1 MPRRAPSTVTQLLV
15 ITAIATATYVLLD
28 SQIGTV
34 AGYVAAAIWGV
45 LVGLYLPIWTE
56 RAGTRAR
63 ARTSWWGW
71 WR

>member
-1 MPRRAPSTVTQLLV
+1 MPRGAPSTVTQLLV
-15 ITAIATATYVLLD
+15 ITAIATATYVLLG
-28 SQIGTV
+28 SQIL
-34 AGYVAAAIWGV
+34 AAAIWGV